1 MVQWLRLHAPNAG
14 GLSLIPGQ
22 GTRFWHATT
31 KNSNARTKDSSFLSE
46 YSVCHN
52 QDLAQANKYIKQ
64 TNSLK
69 KNSLLYISSKVLQ
82 IVTAHI
88 YIYIYICICIYYIY
102 IFQGFA
108 DCWSSAGQFSLVIS
122 HVITVGT
129 GVI

>member
-1 MVQWLRLHAPNAG
+1 M
-14 GLSLIPGQ
+14 
-22 GTRFWHATT
+22 
-31 KNSNARTKDSSFLSE
+31 
-46 YSVCHN
+46 CHN
-52 QDLAQANKYIKQ
+52 QDLAQANKYIKKQ

-69 KNSLLYISSKVLQ
+69 KNSLLYISSKVFQ
-82 IVTAHI
+82 IVTAH
-88 YIYIYICICIYYIY
+88 IYIYICICIYYIY